1 MESDK
6 RGESIK
12 ELNKI
17 DSVKNEEINKNI
29 NANRVRVDSQCEKQ
43 PFCTNDMKKN
53 ISIFL
58 ILLFGLI
65 FLLSSA
71 CFIIITFTN
80 RFNEKIVNHLV
91 LRNGSQALE
100 WWIDSP
106 IKPLLKVHLF
116 NYTNIDAVLAGREK
130 KIKVVDVGP
139 FVYEET
145 LQRTKLSYEDG
156 NKITFYE
163 NRTQQYR
170 TDLTPSHLNEND
182 TLILPN
188 VPLILAINA
197 VSKDP
202 GKKLLLRTLMSTTS
216 PNEFNAKKAREFI
229 WGYRDGLVSGIA
241 LSVKD
246 FSEEKVGMMGGRKG
260 ISTDNLT
267 IYTGEDLLENFGKV
281 HAMNGVT
288 NVTMWDTD
296 ECNEIRGTDG
306 TQFSLEDLASENK
319 LQIYPKSICRTFN
332 MEYEKE
338 VTALDG
344 IPAKRYIPEPNQ
356 FGSSRTMPS
365 NKCYCDAETNSKCP
379 PDGVFDA
386 EKCMG
391 VSLLMSYPHFF
402 EGDPILL
409 EPFEGIKPNEEEH
422 FTFVDVHPRMA
433 FPIGGSF
440 RMQINAR
447 VNKFTYGIF
456 SQRTLYKNLP
466 SDLILPLC
474 WFEITSGEV
483 PPELLTM
490 VSTTTHQ
497 ANELYSAIQ
506 FGSIICMFVSFLLT
520 IGTTLIYYKR
530 IVGESNGK
538 MKCQVLISMMS
549 THPTNSQA
557 QNIYPTLSTV
567 QK

>member
-17 DSVKNEEINKNI
+17 DLVKNEEINKNI
-29 NANRVRVDSQCEKQ
+29 IVPRVRVDSQCEKQ
-43 PFCTNDMKKN
+43 PFCSNDMKKN
-53 ISIFL
+53 ISIALIFL
-58 ILLFGLI
+58 FALI

-145 LQRTKLSYEDG
+145 LQRTKLNYEDG

-163 NRTQQYR
+163 NRTQEYR
-170 TDLTPSHLNEND
+170 SDLTPSNLNEND

-281 HAMNGVT
+281 YAMNGVT

-306 TQFSLEDLASENK
+306 TQFSLEDLAGDSK

-332 MEYEKE
+332 MDYEKE

-344 IPAKRYIPEPNQ
+344 IHAKRYIPEPNQ
-356 FGSSRTMPS
+356 FGSSRIMPS
-365 NKCYCDAETNSKCP
+365 NKCYCDAETNPKCP

-409 EPFEGIKPNEEEH
+409 EPFEGLEPKQEEH

-483 PPELLTM
+483 PPKLLTM

-520 IGTTLIYYKR
+520 IGTTLIYFKR

-538 MKCQVLISMMS
+538 MKCQDIISMLS
-549 THPTNSQA
+549 THPTNSQT
-557 QNIYPTLSTV
+557 QNIYPTISTV